1 MKEKSETQ
9 INKEVN
15 MMTAEIT
22 SNLNNP
28 AQLEKLYR
36 ENKTTFKKAFNL
48 IYPEI
53 QETTA
58 AQIWHERL
66 NFENEEISWGTTND
80 LFFVIAAS
88 FVAGLVA
95 KIPDIAGIIPDYF
108 YPRNIAFV
116 VFPFLIAYFAWKQKI
131 QTKKLLIVSAA
142 ILISA
147 LYINILPDNTESHTL
162 ILACIHLPLFLW
174 ALLGFTFVGGKI
186 RNQAE
191 RIDFLRFNGDFVV
204 MTTIIAI
211 AGGLMTA
218 ITFGLFNLIDLNIE
232 DFYAKYGAFWGLASL
247 PIVSTYLVR
256 TNPQLVN
263 KVSPVIAKVF
273 TPLVL
278 LTLVVYLIAVIYTG
292 KDPYNDREFLLIFNL
307 LLIGVMAIILFS
319 VAETSKNSMN
329 KTGTFMLLG
338 LSVVTIILNGIA
350 LSAILF
356 RISEWGIS
364 PNRLAVLGANILILT
379 NLLIVTYRLFRAI
392 KHGNEIDGIEKSI
405 ASFLPIYALWTIL
418 VTFLF
423 PLIFNFI

>member
-1 MKEKSETQ
+1 MKE
-9 INKEVN
+9 
-15 MMTAEIT
+15 EII

-48 IYPEI
+48 IYPDI
-53 QETTA
+53 QETST

-66 NFENEEISWGTTND
+66 NYDNEEISWGTSND
-80 LFFVIAAS
+80 LIFVVVATFI
-88 FVAGLVA
+88 AGLVA
-95 KIPDIAGIIPDYF
+95 KIPDFAGISPEYF
-108 YPRNIAFV
+108 YPRNLGFV
-116 VFPFLIAYFAWKQKI
+116 VFPFLMAFFAWKQNI
-131 QTKKLLIVSAA
+131 RTKKILIVASV

-147 LYINILPDNTESHTL
+147 IYINILPNDTSSHTL

-174 ALLGFTFVGGKI
+174 AILGFTFVGGQINNLGK
-186 RNQAE
+186 

-204 MTTIIAI
+204 MSTIIAI

-218 ITFGLFNLIDLNIE
+218 ITFGLFELIDISIE
-232 DFYAKYGAFWGLASL
+232 DFYAKYAAIWGGAAL
-247 PIVSTYLVR
+247 PIVATYLVWS
-256 TNPQLVN
+256 NPQLVKN
-263 KVSPVIAKVF
+263 VSPVIAKVF

-278 LTLVVYLIAVIYTG
+278 IMLIIYLSAVIYTG

-319 VAETSKNSMN
+319 VAETSKNTMN
-329 KTGTFMLLG
+329 KTGTLLLLA
-338 LSVVTIILNGIA
+338 LSLVTIILNGIA

-379 NLLIVTYRLFRAI
+379 NLLMVTYRLF
-392 KHGNEIDGIEKSI
+392 KTVKDGNEIEGIENSI
-405 ASFLPIYALWTIL
+405 ASFLPIYGLWTFL
-418 VTFLF
+418 VTFIF
-423 PLIFNFI
+423 PVLFNFI